1 MTWPL
6 ALLLVLTTTTCKSKQ
21 MACHSV
27 EVASVKR
34 SGIVDVYAVMP
45 TMPPINGMPTMPQFL
60 PPTPIPDEVDQK
72 LPSRSSRYKMVPK
85 TAEQFH
91 TLQHVARIQ
100 YTDTVRSWSEANATK
115 KSSTNKPA
123 CTETTR
129 FKLLIF
135 IGLIALLI
143 GSLIIGLFVVRVFRP
158 RG

>member
-21 MACHSV
+21 MATHSV
-27 EVASVKR
+27 KVADVKR

-45 TMPPINGMPTMPQFL
+45 TMPPINGIPTMPQFL
-60 PPTPIPDEVDQK
+60 PPTPIPGEV
-72 LPSRSSRYKMVPK
+72 VPK
-85 TAEQFH
+85 NGKQIH

-100 YTDTVRSWSEANATK
+100 YTDTVRSRSEEGTTLNK
-115 KSSTNKPA
+115 STNKPA

-143 GSLIIGLFVVRVFRP
+143 SSIIGLFVSIRVFRP

>member
-21 MACHSV
+21 VASHSV
-27 EVASVKR
+27 EVADVKR

-45 TMPPINGMPTMPQFL
+45 TMPPINGLPTMPQFL
-60 PPTPIPDEVDQK
+60 PPTPIPGEITK
-72 LPSRSSRYKMVPK
+72 NG
-85 TAEQFH
+85 EQIP

-100 YTDTVRSWSEANATK
+100 YTDTVRSWSETNENK

-129 FKLLIF
+129 FKLLLF

-143 GSLIIGLFVVRVFRP
+143 GSLIIGLFVVRVLRP

>member
-6 ALLLVLTTTTCKSKQ
+6 ALLLVLTTTTCKSKLV
-21 MACHSV
+21 ASHSV
-27 EVASVKR
+27 EVADVKR

-45 TMPPINGMPTMPQFL
+45 TMPAINGMPTMPQFL
-60 PPTPIPDEVDQK
+60 PPTPIPDDV
-72 LPSRSSRYKMVPK
+72 VPK
-85 TAEQFH
+85 TAEQIH

-100 YTDTVRSWSEANATK
+100 YTDTVRSRSEANATTNT
-115 KSSTNKPA
+115 STNKPA

-143 GSLIIGLFVVRVFRP
+143 GSLIIGLFVVRVLRP